1 MNITYL
7 QYSTLAN
14 RETESEE
21 SIYQELITELYML
34 NDENEVKQMLKSKW
48 GLRDDIRN
56 FPISSEILLSTRTR
70 NNNFNLTVAFK
81 DEIKSYNFQR

>member
-21 SIYQELITELYML
+21 KIYQELITELFLL
-34 NDENEVKQMLKSKW
+34 NDESEVKQMLKSKW

-56 FPISSEILLSTRTR
+56 FPISSDILLSIRTR
-70 NNNFNLTVAFK
+70 NENLNLTVAFK
-81 DEIKSYNFQR
+81 DEVKSYNFKR

>member
-34 NDENEVKQMLKSKW
+34 NNENEVKQMLKSKW

-81 DEIKSYNFQR
+81 DEIKSYNFTR

>member
-14 RETESEE
+14 QETESEE

>member
-1 MNITYL
+1 MNLNYL

-21 SIYQELITELYML
+21 KIYQELITELFLL
-34 NDENEVKQMLKSKW
+34 NDESEVKQMLKSKW

-56 FPISSEILLSTRTR
+56 FPISSDILLSIRTR
-70 NNNFNLTVAFK
+70 NENLNLTVAFK
-81 DEIKSYNFQR
+81 DEVKSYNFKR